1 MIKVLC
7 SITSRLSF
15 GTLGVITALYFF
27 RFWHDFSIDG
37 GYPLFAT
44 IMSEYAYKKT
54 CDTFIAVV
62 FTMQGLAILT
72 GGMVTIIVSA
82 AFKNRF

>member
-1 MIKVLC
+1 MIKVLF

-15 GTLGVITALYFF
+15 GALGVITTLYFF

-37 GYPLFAT
+37 GYPLSTT
-44 IMSEYAYKKT
+44 IMSEYTYKKT
-54 CDTFIAVV
+54 CDAFIAAV
-62 FTMQGLAILT
+62 FTMQGLTILT

-82 AFKNRF
+82 TFKNRF